1 MASAS
6 GRYVIVFNGEVYNF
20 PELRRELESKNHFF
34 RGHSDTEVML
44 AAISEW
50 GLDAAVR
57 RFIGMFAFALWD
69 CQEQSLHLVR
79 DRLGIKPLYYGW
91 SGNTFLFGS
100 ELKALRVNP
109 AFSPEI
115 DRDALALFFRYQYIP
130 QPYSIYKGIQKLRPG
145 SVLIIHKSNYSS
157 HGEARLHTYWSARD
171 VAEQGVKDPFLG
183 TEQDAIGEFDA
194 LLRDAIRLRMIAD
207 VPLGAFLSGGMDSST
222 VVSLMQ
228 AQSNK
233 PVKTFTIG
241 FYEDAY
247 NEAKYAKQVA
257 AHLGTDHT
265 ELYLTPEQ
273 MFEVIPKIP
282 DLYDEPFSDSSQI
295 PTFLV
300 SALARQQVTVSLSGD
315 GGDELFGGYDRY
327 FLGRSIWEK
336 VGWLPHGVRH
346 SASWAMCQM
355 TPKNWSRLFNLI
367 RPLLPARFG
376 AELRGN
382 RMHTIAEMLAAKN
395 QEEFYKQLVSCWKR
409 PAELV
414 LGAEEQTTILTDVN
428 HWADLPS
435 FLQRMMF
442 LDLVTYLPDCIL
454 TKVDRASM
462 GVSLEARVPLL
473 DHRVVE
479 FAARIPVDLKVY
491 SGKGKQLLRQ
501 LLYRYVPKELVER
514 RKMGFGIPLGVWL
527 RGPLRG
533 WAEDLLDNKRMQ
545 LEGYLR
551 PEPIRRIWADHLAG
565 DRDWG
570 YYLWTVLT
578 FESWLDR
585 WMGCDVRRPQTTSQ
599 LVLQ

>member
-1 MASAS
+1 
-6 GRYVIVFNGEVYNF
+6 
-20 PELRRELESKNHFF
+20 
-34 RGHSDTEVML
+34 
-44 AAISEW
+44 
-50 GLDAAVR
+50 
-57 RFIGMFAFALWD
+57 
-69 CQEQSLHLVR
+69 
-79 DRLGIKPLYYGW
+79 
-91 SGNTFLFGS
+91 
-100 ELKALRVNP
+100 
-109 AFSPEI
+109 
-115 DRDALALFFRYQYIP
+115 
-130 QPYSIYKGIQKLRPG
+130 
-145 SVLIIHKSNYSS
+145 
-157 HGEARLHTYWSARD
+157 
-171 VAEQGVKDPFLG
+171 
-183 TEQDAIGEFDA
+183 
-194 LLRDAIRLRMIAD
+194 
-207 VPLGAFLSGGMDSST
+207 MDSST

-228 AQSNK
+228 AQSNR

-273 MFEVIPKIP
+273 TFEVIPKIP

-315 GGDELFGGYDRY
+315 GGDELFGGYHRY
-327 FLGRSIWEK
+327 FLGRSVWEK
-336 VGWLPHGVRH
+336 VGWLPYGVRH
-346 SASWAMCQM
+346 SASRAMCQM

-367 RPLLPARFG
+367 RPLLPTRFG

-382 RMHTIAEMLAAKN
+382 RMHAIAEMLAAKN
-395 QEEFYKQLVSCWKR
+395 QEDFYKQLVSCWKR
-409 PAELV
+409 PTELV
-414 LGAEEQTTILTDVN
+414 LGAEEPTTTLTDAN

-479 FAARIPVDLKVY
+479 FAARIPVGLKVY

-501 LLYRYVPKELVER
+501 LLYRYVPKELVDR

-545 LEGYLR
+545 REGYLR
-551 PEPIRRIWADHLAG
+551 PEHIRRIWADHLVG

-578 FESWLDR
+578 FESWLDH
-585 WMGCDVRRPQTTSQ
+585 WMGRDVRRPQTTSQ